1 VSWIFNFLKGFFNL
15 SDRLLHIV
23 DSKLKK
29 DNLLI
34 SSVRKF
40 FNYLSKISLLGHLS
54 LFLLFFVF
62 WAYFFD
68 IDQSIR
74 TQGQIIA
81 ASRTQVIQATDGGVI
96 RDIKVQEGQQIEE
109 GDILVQLE
117 QDKALTGY
125 SAAVAELSSINN
137 VLSSVKLEL
146 KMHEKLFVSGDIGE
160 LEVLRLK
167 RQVSELVGK
176 LSVAQEKL
184 KDQKIALDR
193 TELKSQTSGIVKLI
207 KINTVGGF
215 LKPGD
220 EVMHIAPTNDG
231 LVLEVKINPADIA
244 NMKVGLPAKV
254 RLDAYDSSIYGSL
267 TGEVTYISPD
277 TLTESGPQGQQ
288 ATYYRAHIKVSE
300 SELGNVKNKD
310 IKLLLGLS
318 AAADIRTGS
327 RSVMTYLLKPINRSF
342 TGALTEK

>member
-1 VSWIFNFLKGFFNL
+1 MSWISKSIKLFFIF
-15 SDRLLHIV
+15 SDGLLAWV
-23 DSKLKK
+23 DSKLKNK
-29 DNLLI
+29 NLFTATL
-34 SSVRKF
+34 KTF
-40 FNYLSKISLLGHLS
+40 FINFSKVSLLGHLS
-54 LFLLFFVF
+54 IFLLFLIF

-81 ASRTQVIQATDGGVI
+81 ASRTQIIQATDGGVI

-125 SAAVAELSSINN
+125 SAAVAELNSVNN

-146 KMHEKLFVSGDIGE
+146 KMHEKLFSSGDVGE

-220 EVMHIAPTNDG
+220 EMMHIAPTNDG
-231 LVLEVKINPADIA
+231 LVLEVKINPSDIA
-244 NMKVGLPAKV
+244 NMSVGLPAKV

-267 TGEVTYISPD
+267 AGEVTYISPD

-288 ATYYRAHIKVSE
+288 STYYRAHIKVSE
-300 SELGNVKNKD
+300 NELSNVKNKD

-327 RSVMTYLLKPINRSF
+327 RSVMTYLLKPINKSF